1 MNVIERQSNEW
12 IQNFCEWYNSK
23 QNILFEAFIEY
34 YGEEEREKLIKE
46 IDDIPFLFLLSDV
59 AYLNSKNIPN
69 DHFAK
74 RLELYFRHNRL
85 FLNSLA
91 RKGVNKRK
99 ILHEAVKQSMLTKYS
114 QESFE
119 YYLHEKFIL
128 ELSNATTHFDI
139 DGTNPIIILPVYF
152 ITDRIIFHEINHVLT
167 TPKREGSLFPSEEV
181 DELINELISQDVLK
195 IFRNLGGRILPYK
208 LDIKLEYED
217 NLFLMKDF
225 YERFKDLI
233 KKCVR
238 NDNKKILED
247 NLGKENL
254 RLYFALVKKLY
265 HKKHITDND
274 LKRIRFLINQMH
286 MYRQTK
292 KTQYKRNRL
301 RVVEQ

>member
-12 IQNFCEWYNSK
+12 IQSFCEWYNAK
-23 QNILFEAFIEY
+23 QNILFEAFIEF

-59 AYLNSKNIPN
+59 AYLSCKNIPN
-69 DHFAK
+69 DYFAK

-99 ILHEAVKQSMLTKYS
+99 ILHERVKQSMLTKYP

-119 YYLHEKFIL
+119 YYLHENFIL

-139 DGTNPIIILPVYF
+139 DGTNPIIILPIYF
-152 ITDRIIFHEINHVLT
+152 ITDQIIIHEIDHVLT
-167 TPKREGSLFPSEEV
+167 TPKREGNLFPSEEV
-181 DELINELISQDVLK
+181 DELINELIAQDVLK
-195 IFRNLGGRILPYK
+195 IFRNLGGRILPYE

-238 NDNKKILED
+238 NDNLKILED

-254 RLYFALVKKLY
+254 RVYFALVKKLY
-265 HKKHITDND
+265 YKNHITDKD
-274 LKRIRFLINQMH
+274 LKRIRFLINQMDIYH
-286 MYRQTK
+286 QTK
-292 KTQYKRNRL
+292 KTQYDRTRL